1 MPFLSHT
8 AARHEDAPALI
19 TPEGTVS
26 YKALERAS
34 EKMARQLVTL
44 GVRSGSVVA
53 VKGHPTRCV
62 VSAIHG
68 IWKAR
73 GLLAPM
79 NPRWTPQEE
88 TRALEALAPSV
99 VLVGTGETP
108 PPLPPQVEHLHTLG
122 PEEGEGGLEPLGCLW
137 PDTSSLP
144 LALDPT
150 AGWDAYPA
158 AQLLTSGTS
167 GAPKVVTL
175 SFGNLRAS
183 AEGAREL
190 LDLQPSDRWMAS
202 LSMAHVGGLALVSRA
217 AQVGSCL
224 ILRGPFRASVFASLV
239 ADGTVTH
246 ASLVPTMLHQFLEVW
261 GDRPVPDS
269 LRCLLIG
276 GAHAEGAL
284 VKRALG
290 QGFPLALTYGLTEAA
305 SQVLTAPPHL
315 VKRKPGTVGTPLP
328 GVEVRLAANGE
339 IRIRGATVAAGEV
352 GEDGWLRTGDLAR
365 RDDEGHLWVTGR
377 ISHRIIS
384 GGVNVDPAEVE
395 AVLRTHPGVHEVVV
409 VGLPNPKW
417 GEEVVAAVVVREGS
431 SVLPTELDRLAR
443 AALSPA
449 KRPRAFQLIPDLPR
463 NPNGKVDRD
472 RVRSFF

>member
-62 VSAIHG
+62 ISAIHG

-122 PEEGEGGLEPLGCLW
+122 PEEGEGGLEPLGCFW

-175 SFGNLRAS
+175 SFGNLRAG

-217 AQVGSCL
+217 AQLGSCL

-328 GVEVRLAANGE
+328 GVEVRLAADGE

-431 SVLPTELDRLAR
+431 SVLPAELDRLAR

-449 KRPRAFQLIPDLPR
+449 KRPRTFQLIPALPR

-472 RVRSFF
+472 RVRAFF